1 MSRRPDL
8 ACAGLLAGVAGLAL
22 LAGCGQTGPLY
33 LPDDESATVITRPA
47 PPAPPPAPVS
57 PVSPAT
63 EAPEPATPPSS
74 APAAPAPSSS
84 AETPVKPRDAASP
97 KR

>member
-1 MSRRPDL
+1 MSRRRDL
-8 ACAGLLAGVAGLAL
+8 AFAGLLAGIAGLTL

-47 PPAPPPAPVS
+47 PASTPAPSPASSSTTAPAPAPAPPS
-57 PVSPAT
+57 PS
-63 EAPEPATPPSS
+63 EA
-74 APAAPAPSSS
+74 
-84 AETPVKPRDAASP
+84 PVKPRDPASP